1 MVGPMAR
8 STLDDAFAHNTWA
21 NLRLIDACAGLSA
34 EQLDTVVPGTYGT
47 IIGTFRHTIGAE
59 SWYRFRLL
67 GDRFPP
73 IAQEDEDRADL
84 GELRALAAEIGESWP
99 ETFERDPDEVIVV
112 KREDGSET
120 HAPVGVRLSQVLHHG
135 TDHRSQICTA
145 LTQLGIEPPEID
157 VWAYGVVTKRVTEIP
172 PTT

>member
-1 MVGPMAR
+1 MVGPMTR
-8 STLDDAFAHNTWA
+8 SALEDAFAHNTWA

-34 EQLDTVVPGTYGT
+34 EQLKTNVPGTYGT

-67 GDRFPP
+67 GDAYPP
-73 IAQEDEDRADL
+73 ISQEDEDRADL
-84 GELRALAAEIGESWP
+84 AQLRVLAAEIGESWGAALD
-99 ETFERDPDEVIVV
+99 RDADEPIVV
-112 KREDGSET
+112 RRDDGSET
-120 HAPVGVRLSQVLHHG
+120 HAPVGVRLAQVLHHG

-157 VWAYGVVTKRVTEIP
+157 VWAYGVSVGRVTEIE
-172 PTT
+172 PTA